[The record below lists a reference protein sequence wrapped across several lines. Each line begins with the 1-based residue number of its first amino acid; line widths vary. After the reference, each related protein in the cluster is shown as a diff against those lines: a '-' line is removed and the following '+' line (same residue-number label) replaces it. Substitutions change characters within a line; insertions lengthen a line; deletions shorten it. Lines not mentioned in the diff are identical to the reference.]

1 MTLLTFYDVRERNR
15 TRSERWHK
23 GGLNRWSESD
33 WGVALAGE
41 VGEALN
47 KIKKLN
53 RLRDELPNRD
63 NAEPWKDNRD
73 RAAIVAEIG
82 AELADSFLYLDL
94 LAQRLGLVLA
104 DEVVKKFNKVSENY
118 GFPER
123 LPEMFPAAVPIYN
136 SEAPN
141 MGRS

>member
-1 MTLLTFYDVRERNR
+1 MINMTDLSFDEVQKANLSRCN
-15 TRSERWHK
+15 RWHHN
-23 GGLNRWSESD
+23 GIQSWSPSD
-33 WGVALAGE
+33 WAVALAGE
-41 VGEALN
+41 IGEACN

-63 NAEPWKDNRD
+63 NNEPWKDNRD

-94 LAQRLGLVLA
+94 LAQKLGLNLA
-104 DEVVKKFNKVSENY
+104 DEVRNKFNKVSQNY

-123 LPEMFPAAVPIYN
+123 L
-136 SEAPN
+136 
-141 MGRS
+141 

>member
-1 MTLLTFYDVRERNR
+1 MIVHRDSETPPYHVDVGLTFAEVRTHNL

-23 GGLNRWSESD
+23 GALTKWSESD

-73 RAAIVAEIG
+73 RALIVAEIG

-104 DEVVKKFNKVSENY
+104 EEVVKKFNTVSENY

-123 LPEMFPAAVPIYN
+123 L
-136 SEAPN
+136 
-141 MGRS
+141 